1 MDSQSSI
8 RNPMNLRM
16 SMSGALLAVIAIAF
30 LPFVAGC
37 GDEDPVVVKDN
48 DDFVE
53 NTPPFP
59 PDGVFSVTG
68 DRMVTIYWNAN
79 WEADL
84 AGYAVFRD
92 DDNDGW
98 YDHIADVDWYEFCDH
113 PYDHL
118 VNTVDESI
126 LCYEDTNLEYDR
138 TYFYAI
144 LAFDEANNESE
155 LSYEVVY
162 DTPRPEGFDL
172 VLFDFMGQSSGLS
185 GYDFSDTTGT
195 AEPQA
200 DGSTDIYFGVV
211 DNGERLINTIFTNAG
226 AAIQDYG
233 LIELDDVHR
242 APVSGWAPSGRVE
255 AIKDHSYV
263 IRIAGA
269 GGNNYAKIQV
279 TDVSNDSVTLN
290 WAYQPSLD
298 NIELIPPGPGGGS
311 R

>member
-1 MDSQSSI
+1 MDLQTSI
-8 RNPMNLRM
+8 RNPMNLRKRL
-16 SMSGALLAVIAIAF
+16 SGALLVVVAVAF
-30 LPFVAGC
+30 IPFVAGC
-37 GDEDPVVVKDN
+37 GDEDPVVVKEHDSV
-48 DDFVE
+48 DE
-53 NTPPFP
+53 TPPFP

-79 WEADL
+79 WEEDL

-92 DDNDGW
+92 DDGDDY
-98 YDHIADVDWYEFCDH
+98 YDHIADVPWDAFVDP
-113 PYDHL
+113 PYNSQLSFD
-118 VNTVDESI
+118 
-126 LCYEDTNLEYDR
+126 DTNLDYNH
-138 TYFYAI
+138 TYFYAV

-155 LSYEVVY
+155 LSYEFVH

-172 VLFDFMGQSSGLS
+172 VLFDEFMGQDVSS
-185 GYDFSDTTGT
+185 GYDFSDLSGS

-211 DNGERLINTIFTNAG
+211 DNGERNVNTILTNAG
-226 AAIQDYG
+226 ASIQDYG
-233 LIELDDVHR
+233 LIDLVDVDW

-255 AIKDHSYV
+255 AIIGHSYV
-263 IRIAGA
+263 VRIVGQQ
-269 GGNNYAKIQV
+269 GTNYAKFEV

-298 NIELIPPGPGGGS
+298 PDYGNRELAPGGGS